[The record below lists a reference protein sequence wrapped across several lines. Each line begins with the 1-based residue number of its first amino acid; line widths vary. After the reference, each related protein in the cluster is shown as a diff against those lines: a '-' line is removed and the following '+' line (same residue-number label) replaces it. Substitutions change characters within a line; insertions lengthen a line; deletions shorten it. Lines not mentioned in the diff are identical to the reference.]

1 MVRECSFAGGTSG
14 GVSASTGSIPF
25 SGCITSMLPKPDLPL
40 PVFPTAAHT
49 GPQRIVGVPHR
60 DSGGEVLHITYRG
73 QGKTLCGKACHPDD
87 ILRTP
92 VQQWRTWPAMWCDK
106 CAEYSQE

>member
-1 MVRECSFAGGTSG
+1 MVRECSFAGSG
-14 GVSASTGSIPF
+14 SGVSARTGSIPY
-25 SGCITSMLPKPDLPL
+25 SGAIISLAPKPDLPL

-49 GPQRIVGVPHR
+49 GPQRIVAVPFR
-60 DSGGEVLHITYRG
+60 EGEMLHITYRG

-92 VQQWRTWPAMWCDK
+92 VEQWRTWPAMWCDR